1 MNSVEVAIEEVVED
15 VVETVEDLTGI
26 TLPTYDVDVTVK
38 PTPPSQTL
46 PPPPAKNSLLPP
58 ADQKLELPTFT
69 FPKVEIP
76 EPPKKTTP
84 PPPKKQTPPPQPKKQ
99 APPPQPKVQSPPVEL
114 PKISLPKVS
123 IPELPKPSAIS
134 SPPPKAD
141 VPKPPVK
148 KEMKKEDPYMFTEAA
163 LKEFIAKDKPQ
174 VTELDKQQEE
184 ERKKKEARDAEIRRA
199 AEAAT
204 NAFKSAAPSA
214 PVVKKEPAKKK
225 QPPKG
230 AATPQLSVQSI
241 AKQSKPKA
249 QPKKKEEPISVP
261 PVKGRPTFSLF
272 GLGGGTKPVI
282 TSPATTESSP
292 KTKTPP
298 VEKVAKTVS
307 APRGVPIISKWK
319 LDASD
324 NTISGFI
331 SGSGS
336 FKDGE
341 PVTTSAIVGGAES
354 NTVVRTKSGSR

>member
-15 VVETVEDLTGI
+15 VVQTVEDLTGI

-58 ADQKLELPTFT
+58 ADQKLELPSFT

-84 PPPKKQTPPPQPKKQ
+84 PPPKKQ

-134 SPPPKAD
+134 TPPPKVD

-148 KEMKKEDPYMFTEAA
+148 KETKKEDPYMFTEAA

-184 ERKKKEARDAEIRRA
+184 ERRKREARDAEIRRA

-204 NAFKSAAPSA
+204 NAFKTATPSA
-214 PVVKKEPAKKK
+214 PVVRKELPAKKT
-225 QPPKG
+225 QSPKG
-230 AATPQLSVQSI
+230 AATPQLTIQSI
-241 AKQSKPKA
+241 AKQAKPKA
-249 QPKKKEEPISVP
+249 QPKKNEEPISVP

-272 GLGGGTKPVI
+272 GFGGDTKPVS
-282 TSPATTESSP
+282 TSSTTTASAP

-298 VEKVAKTVS
+298 VKDVATNVS
-307 APRGVPIISKWK
+307 APRGVPTISKWK
-319 LDASD
+319 VDASD

-341 PVTTSAIVGGAES
+341 PVTTSAIVGVAKS
-354 NTVVRTKSGSR
+354 NTVVRTNSGSR

>member
-1 MNSVEVAIEEVVED
+1 MNSVEVAIEEAVED

-26 TLPTYDVDVTVK
+26 TLPTYNVDVAVK

-46 PPPPAKNSLLPP
+46 PPPPAKNSLFPP
-58 ADQKLELPTFT
+58 ADQKLELPSFT

-76 EPPKKTTP
+76 EPPKKTP
-84 PPPKKQTPPPQPKKQ
+84 PPPTKKQ

-114 PKISLPKVS
+114 PKISLPKVN
-123 IPELPKPSAIS
+123 IPEIPKPSAIS
-134 SPPPKAD
+134 SPPPKVD

-148 KEMKKEDPYMFTEAA
+148 KEKKKEDPYMFTEAA

-184 ERKKKEARDAEIRRA
+184 ERKKREARNAEIRRA

-204 NAFKSAAPSA
+204 NAFKSADPSV
-214 PVVKKEPAKKK
+214 PVKKESAKKK
-225 QPPKG
+225 QPSRG
-230 AATPQLSVQSI
+230 AATPQLTVQSI
-241 AKQSKPKA
+241 AKQAKPKA
-249 QPKKKEEPISVP
+249 QPKKDEEPISVP
-261 PVKGRPTFSLF
+261 PVKGRPTISLF
-272 GLGGGTKPVI
+272 GLGGGTKPVS
-282 TSPATTESSP
+282 TSSTTTSSAP
-292 KTKTPP
+292 KAKTPP
-298 VEKVAKTVS
+298 VKKAAANVS
-307 APRGVPIISKWK
+307 APRGVPTISKWK

-341 PVTTSAIVGGAES
+341 PVTTSAIVGRAES
-354 NTVVRTKSGSR
+354 NIVVKTKSGSR